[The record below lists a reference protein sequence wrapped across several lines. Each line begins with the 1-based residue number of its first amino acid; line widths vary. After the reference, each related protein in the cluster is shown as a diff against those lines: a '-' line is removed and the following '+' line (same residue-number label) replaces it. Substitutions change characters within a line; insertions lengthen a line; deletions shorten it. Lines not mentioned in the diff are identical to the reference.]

1 MKKRFE
7 TLKLAYYAKSIQ
19 INNNLWQLK
28 VSKERNKIQREVVD
42 QSNKGI
48 SSNGFEKALKQFVRN
63 LKGFGFECL
72 RACVEESYS
81 QVRNCRSGFKKV
93 QMVYL
98 GNLKRA
104 LDRWNCQIKW
114 IPERTMIS
122 YSVSLSRL
130 FYIYESTCLKFR
142 VKYFSEW
149 KSQCALVKLQKK
161 YACLKIKQMRPVKPN
176 LSKQVWVS
184 NALIQWKSLL
194 TRNKSFQQLKKELED
209 AQLKSK
215 AYQKEL
221 KNLKSSH
228 SFLYSGLKDV

>member
-72 RACVEESYS
+72 RACVEESFS
-81 QVRNCRSGFKKV
+81 QERNCRSGFKKV

-194 TRNKSFQQLKKELED
+194 TRNKSFQQLQKELED

-221 KNLKSSH
+221 KNLKSNH